1 MLHVGVDELLEAE
14 VALVGQVGVQAP
26 VRYPPADSMSMTN
39 TRRKITTHYQWRP
52 GV

>member
-26 VRYPPADSMSMTN
+26 VRYPPVVSMKMTEI
-39 TRRKITTHYQWRP
+39 KHCDHAHSLSYQ
-52 GV
+52 

>member
-14 VALVGQVGVQAP
+14 VALVSHIGVQAP
-26 VRYPPADSMSMTN
+26 VRYSPVVSMNKTN
-39 TRRKITTHYQWRP
+39 TQRKKTTHYQWRP